1 MLYKQIYY
9 HIRKFI
15 PEIVN
20 LKRQDWS
27 MSQANYPQKPLTT
40 QLQNDNFLNSLLWL
54 EREGYI
60 DIDKNMDSTPLLW
73 KYFDNQGNLRLTL
86 KWKIFIQNYERKWCG
101 FIPVGS
107 TEFFAKDFPFISG
120 ALVFIGWT
128 ALIEIFPF
136 VLSFLKKFFFNFL
149 ESLIF

>member
-1 MLYKQIYY
+1 
-9 HIRKFI
+9 
-15 PEIVN
+15 
-20 LKRQDWS
+20 

-86 KWKIFIQNYERKWCG
+86 K
-101 FIPVGS
+101 
-107 TEFFAKDFPFISG
+107 
-120 ALVFIGWT
+120 
-128 ALIEIFPF
+128 
-136 VLSFLKKFFFNFL
+136 
-149 ESLIF
+149 